1 MDDVTIP
8 CHHFLSSRFFADMNE
23 RMSTKVV
30 GMHLGEGFELSPQL
44 LEAEIV
50 RQKRNGGKVKGF
62 IYCNPNNPL
71 GVVYPRRLTIALME
85 VCKKHQVFYG

>member
-1 MDDVTIP
+1 
-8 CHHFLSSRFFADMNE
+8 MNE

-50 RQKRNGGKVKGF
+50 RQKKSGGKVKGF

-71 GVVYPRRLTIALME
+71 GVVYPQRLTIALME
-85 VCKKHQVFYG
+85 VCKKHQVLHS